1 MDGILIIIFA
11 VVLVLG
17 GILLAVMSMARG
29 GRQYLDVEKYRVKWL
44 AIEQSLKD
52 DQEAT
57 YHLALLNADKLLD
70 KALQERG
77 FRGNTMGER
86 MRSAQK
92 TWSNANHVWVAH
104 KLRNQIAH
112 ESDVKVSLDMTR
124 RALAAFKQG
133 LKDVGA
139 I

>member
-11 VVLVLG
+11 IVLVIG
-17 GILLAVMSMARG
+17 GILLAVMSFAKG

-44 AIEQSLKD
+44 AIEQSLKEG
-52 DQEAT
+52 QEPT
-57 YHLALLNADKLLD
+57 YHLAILNADKLLD

-77 FRGNTMGER
+77 FRGHTMGER

-92 TWSNANHVWVAH
+92 TWSHADHIWAAH
-104 KLRNQIAH
+104 KLRNKIAH
-112 ESDVKVSLDMTR
+112 EHDVKVSLDTSR